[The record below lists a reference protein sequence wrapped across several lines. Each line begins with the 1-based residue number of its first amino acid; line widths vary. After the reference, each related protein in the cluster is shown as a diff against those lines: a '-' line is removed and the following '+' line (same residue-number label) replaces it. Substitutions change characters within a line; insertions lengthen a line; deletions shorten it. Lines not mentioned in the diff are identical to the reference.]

1 MLNAPVDEGEPGEG
15 AEFGDLGAVGD
26 EAAPG
31 SYIQVTQQEK
41 EAIERVSEHHGAGR
55 QRSFTILNHF
65 NVYLC

>member
-55 QRSFTILNHF
+55 
-65 NVYLC
+65 